1 LIADDGKNIYCDF
14 SHEDE
19 YEEDYEEPNEMVV
32 KRKPI
37 KCPVCGFKPVAEILY
52 GMPVF
57 SQELEEE
64 MKAGKVTLGGCD
76 ISPGQPSWE
85 CSRCGTL
92 FYIDSDKEVL

>member
-1 LIADDGKNIYCDF
+1 MKDDLLEEENIE
-14 SHEDE
+14 SEKIRVE
-19 YEEDYEEPNEMVV
+19 S
-32 KRKPI
+32 KPE

-85 CSRCGTL
+85 CSRCETL
-92 FYIDSDKEVL
+92 FYIDSDKEIL